1 MKRLAIIILLVAAL
15 ACITGC
21 TPGPASTSGDASTS
35 LHEEKVALPAEAMSI
50 EDVRTVGDGSVRAVA
65 VDELHQRAVVY
76 AQEADGAWAAS
87 FDADE
92 LSATLVE
99 GDQVTARLTPQG
111 ELLCV
116 VTSNGA
122 GSSNGSCFLID
133 ADSTV
138 ELPCSIENTM
148 SFHVEADGTVVVCE
162 SDRFARIDLAT
173 GEKVSSA
180 RVQNGTYLA
189 EAVLHEGLVYTMA
202 SRTSGASM
210 EMEFAAHDADTGAS
224 VAIDPALQAA
234 LEAAVPATSLRGA
247 YRQPLLAS
255 GSDGLYVCAQAG
267 VYRCTGAGAQ
277 MVLEPTGTHLANEN
291 EAPSLLDASDEGLA
305 IVYRDDGAGS
315 GRMTA
320 CRYVAGEAPETSEEL
335 VVYALEDS
343 AVVQQA
349 VALFRDEHPE
359 AAVTFELGMPEGSG
373 ISADDALRA
382 LNADLLAGAGPDVLV
397 LDGLPLQAFKEQG
410 MLRNLSSV
418 LEAAL
423 AEDAYYENIVRTFAT
438 DEGCFAIPMRCSIPA
453 MMGDTDVLA
462 RAETLEELTAYLGS
476 NDETRAM
483 LAFLSPTAL
492 YLASR
497 SAIVGEGGAVDAEA
511 LASFYDGVR
520 QMLDIAQE
528 SRDDEA
534 DAAFGYRSFLL
545 ENPLNDGAG
554 IGSLGPALAS
564 SDARFAVGLL
574 QDPLDFGMA
583 GIAAANVGYPC
594 ACEPLTFDGALAY
607 LPSVVLGV
615 SSGTTSPA
623 LAEEFVATALAR
635 DQQMQVRDAGLPVC
649 ASAFE
654 GSLPEGPHA
663 YGTIYMSED
672 RSTEIYERG
681 ELTPEEVAACNSLMA
696 SASVA
701 CVDDKAVADA
711 IAAGLRAYCMDDMTL
726 DRAVAETVRKIDL
739 YRAE

>member
-1 MKRLAIIILLVAAL
+1 MKRLAVIVLFVAAL
-15 ACITGC
+15 ACIAGC
-21 TPGPASTSGDASTS
+21 TSVPASTSGGALAS
-35 LHEEKVALPAEAMSI
+35 LHEEKIALPAEAISI
-50 EDVRTVGDGSVRAVA
+50 EDVRTVEDGSVRAVA

-76 AQEADGAWAAS
+76 TQGADGAWIAS

-99 GDQVTARLTPQG
+99 GDRVTARLTPQG
-111 ELLCV
+111 KLLCV
-116 VTSNGA
+116 VTSYGA
-122 GSSNGSCFLID
+122 GSVNGSCFLVD
-133 ADSTV
+133 ADATV
-138 ELPCSIENTM
+138 ELPWSIEDAM
-148 SFHVEADGTVVVCE
+148 SFHVEADGSVLVCE

-180 RVQNGTYLA
+180 RVQNGMYLA
-189 EAVLHEGLVYTMA
+189 QAVLHEGLIYTMA

-234 LEAAVPATSLRGA
+234 LEEAVPATDLSGA

-255 GSDGLYVCAQAG
+255 GSDGLYACTQAG
-267 VYRCTGAGAQ
+267 VYRCTSAGAQ

-291 EAPSLLDASDEGLA
+291 EAPCLLDAFDEGFA

-315 GRMTA
+315 ERMTA
-320 CRYVAGEAPETSEEL
+320 YRYVAGGAPETSEEL
-335 VVYALEDS
+335 VVYALEDN

-373 ISADDALRA
+373 ISADDALRS
-382 LNADLLAGAGPDVLV
+382 LNADLLAGTGPDVLV
-397 LDGLPLQAFKEQG
+397 LDGLPLEAFKEQG

-423 AEDAYYENIVRTFAT
+423 AEDAYYENVARTFDT
-438 DEGCFAIPMRCSIPA
+438 DEGCFAIPMRFSIPA
-453 MMGDTDVLA
+453 MMGDADVLA
-462 RAETLEELTAYLGS
+462 SADTLEELTAYLGS
-476 NDETRAM
+476 DDERRAL
-483 LAFLSPTAL
+483 LASLSPTAL

-511 LASFYDGVR
+511 LASFYDGTR

-528 SRDDEA
+528 NLGDGA
-534 DAAFGYRSFLL
+534 DAAFDYRSFML
-545 ENPLNDGAG
+545 ENPLSDGVG
-554 IGSLGPALAS
+554 IGSSGPALAS

-574 QDPLDFGMA
+574 QDTTDFGMA
-583 GIAAANVGYPC
+583 GIAASNVGYPC
-594 ACEPLTFDGALAY
+594 ACEPLTFDGALTY

-615 SSGTTSPA
+615 SSGSASPA

-635 DQQMQVRDAGLPVC
+635 DRQMQVRDAGLPVC

-654 GSLPEGPHA
+654 GSLREGPHA
-663 YGTIYMSED
+663 YGVIYASED
-672 RSTEIYERG
+672 RPPEIYERG
-681 ELTPEEVAACNSLMA
+681 ELTPEEVAVCNSLMA

-701 CVDDKAVADA
+701 CVDDKMASDA
-711 IAAGLRAYCMDDMTL
+711 IADGLRAYCLDEATL
-726 DRAVAETVRKIDL
+726 DKAVAEAVRKIDL
-739 YRAE
+739 HRAE